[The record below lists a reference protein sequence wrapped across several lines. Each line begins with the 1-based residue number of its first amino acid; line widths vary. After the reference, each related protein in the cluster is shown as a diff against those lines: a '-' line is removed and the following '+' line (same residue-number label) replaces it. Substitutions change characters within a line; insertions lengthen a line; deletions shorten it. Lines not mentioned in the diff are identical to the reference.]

1 MREAIRQ
8 PIIGNQ
14 SQSVAISPNH
24 LSSGESIRESPML
37 LIAAYSCSRSG
48 LASYA
53 TGATATSNCNEPDEG
68 RNQTSSDVIRRHQTS
83 SDVIRRHQTSS
94 DVIRRHQTSN
104 CNEP

>member
-1 MREAIRQ
+1 MREAIRK

-14 SQSVAISPNH
+14 SQSVAIHANH
-24 LSSGESIRESPML
+24 LSSGESIKESPML

-68 RNQTSSDVIRRHQTS
+68 RNQTSSDAI
-83 SDVIRRHQTSS
+83 
-94 DVIRRHQTSN
+94 IRRHQTSN
-104 CNEP
+104 CNEPWMPEMRLVKR

>member
-14 SQSVAISPNH
+14 SQSVAIHANH
-24 LSSGESIRESPML
+24 LSSGEPIRESPML

-68 RNQTSSDVIRRHQTS
+68 RNQTPSDVIRHHQTS
-83 SDVIRRHQTSS
+83 SDL
-94 DVIRRHQTSN
+94 
-104 CNEP
+104 EL